1 MLVSDFLALDTLP
14 PCSQLQA
21 HGQLHVI
28 PDDAKVDFVS
38 HQWMSHARDDPDSN
52 HLWTMQTL
60 VRYLHKK
67 EAKSLMETHTGHG
80 RRVRSHK
87 HPLHAMAKRTAGP
100 IKWPRTPKQCHPTP
114 RRTAVLNAAGNGCT
128 ACLRYVCQRLPRPHL
143 NRTTP
148 DEGLSALGV
157 AARAGHVAAL
167 RTLLEFGADL
177 HLQRKDGRTPLHEA
191 VLAGSADAMRVLL
204 EHGANPHR
212 TDVAGATALDLA
224 AMRKGSSSQRHA
236 EMEAVL
242 REAMRSANGHANGHA
257 NGRGNACS
265 LSSDHSSSADAPRM
279 GAVAV
284 ALAAAAK
291 LTASMTRDQATQSAL
306 NAAEKAAEEY
316 ERKSRMQTAALRYG
330 VAGGARGGATE
341 TAKAAAAKAMWARAA
356 QQRSEVL
363 ARAAA
368 EAAGR

>member
-87 HPLHAMAKRTAGP
+87 HPMHAMAKRTAGP

-265 LSSDHSSSADAPRM
+265 LSSDHSSGDAPRM

-306 NAAEKAAEEY
+306 NAAEKAAEEH

-330 VAGGARGGATE
+330 VAGGARAGATE